1 VVIIYFFDYIT
12 PISQAQISTS
22 DLKIAYN
29 NNRNDVKEKYATY
42 GQDYFTDGGFIIAD
56 AGLYDFALS
65 GWRMKEKGL

>member
-1 VVIIYFFDYIT
+1 MIIYFFDYIT
-12 PISQAQISTS
+12 PVSQAQIPTP

-42 GQDYFTDGGFIIAD
+42 GQDYFTGAGFIIAD

-65 GWRMKEKGL
+65 GGGMKEKWL